1 MFMKYE
7 HLQNEFVILYTKIR
21 EIRLLCVLQTKI
33 CLRLLH
39 YAIKVEIIFIWI
51 IETQTILFYL
61 LSH

>member
-1 MFMKYE
+1 MKYE
-7 HLQNEFVILYTKIR
+7 HLQNEIVILYTKIR

-39 YAIKVEIIFIWI
+39 YAIKAVIIFIWM

-61 LSH
+61 LCH